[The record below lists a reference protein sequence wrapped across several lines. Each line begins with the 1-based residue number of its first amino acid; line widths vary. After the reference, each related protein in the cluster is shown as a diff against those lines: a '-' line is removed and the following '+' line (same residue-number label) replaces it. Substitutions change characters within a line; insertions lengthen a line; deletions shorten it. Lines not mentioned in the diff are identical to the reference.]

1 MFSMNSTGCV
11 NFTQEAVIS
20 EEMMGMKRWKVNRGE
35 DGKTYQMVRA
45 LLPLEIA
52 NNFIVF

>member
-1 MFSMNSTGCV
+1 MNSNGIL
-11 NFTQEAVIS
+11 NFNQEAVIS
-20 EEMMGMKRWKVNRGE
+20 EEMMGMIRWKVNRGE

>member
-1 MFSMNSTGCV
+1 MNSTGCV

-20 EEMMGMKRWKVNRGE
+20 QEMMGMKRWKVNRGE
-35 DGKTYQMVRA
+35 DVKTYQMVRA

-52 NNFIVF
+52 NYFIVF